1 MKAEKI
7 LLTGANGF
15 IGRALCPLLSEKG
28 YFVRCALREKHIGEG
43 DQISG
48 MGDYYYFKAVDGET
62 EWKEA
67 LNGINVVIH
76 LAARVH
82 VLKEDSRDPLSEFR
96 KVNLEGTKHL
106 AESSAKA
113 GARRFV
119 FISSIKVNG
128 EHTTAIKPF
137 SEKDSAE
144 PQDGYAI
151 SKWEAEKA
159 LRKIEAETGME
170 VVIIRPPLVYGPGV
184 KANFLR
190 LLDIVYKGLPL
201 PFAGIENRRSFIA
214 LDNLVDAIALCAGH
228 LEAGGQTFLVSD
240 GEDLST
246 PDLICRVS
254 NAMGKPTRL
263 FPFPPVVIK
272 GLLKVA
278 GKGNIY
284 ERLWGSLVVD
294 SGKIRQVL
302 GWEPPVSVDMGI
314 KKTVDWYL
322 NGRN

>member
-1 MKAEKI
+1 MVLLVGHYALYCLKKVI
-7 LLTGANGF
+7 LSD
-15 IGRALCPLLSEKG
+15 ALCG
-28 YFVRCALREKHIGEG
+28 HIGEG
-43 DQISG
+43 DQIPG
-48 MGDYYYFKAVDGET
+48 MGDYYYFKTLDGET

-76 LAARVH
+76 LAARAH
-82 VLKEDSRDPLSEFR
+82 VLKEDSRDPLSEYR

-106 AESSAKA
+106 AESSARA
-113 GARRFV
+113 GVRRFV
-119 FISSIKVNG
+119 FISSIGVNG
-128 EHTTAIKPF
+128 KHTTALKPF
-137 SEKDSAE
+137 SENDSAE
-144 PQDGYAI
+144 PHNEYAI

-190 LLDIVYKGLPL
+190 LLDIVYKGL
-201 PFAGIENRRSFIA
+201 
-214 LDNLVDAIALCAGH
+214 GH

-254 NAMGKPTRL
+254 NAMGKPTML

-284 ERLWGSLVVD
+284 ERLWGSLIVD

-302 GWEPPVSVDMGI
+302 GWEPPVSVDMEI